1 MLHIKTSLILFMGV
15 YIVQCA
21 KNNCKLSNLDSV
33 MKPLTKII
41 ADKNSKWPETAEQ
54 KHEFCRYKYQRVHR
68 AKDHVRQCYHGLSA
82 SLLRF
87 SVDGI
92 EKMNVKMSCKSDA
105 EMERFLS
112 RSKCG
117 NSGKVGTAK
126 CYTSWTHRLALVR
139 NVTDD
144 AKRVSIDDWIKCSHG
159 VYLITIAPLTVGPF
173 GNYYPSLVV
182 TLLVVVIRVTTQHI
196 FPQY

>member
-1 MLHIKTSLILFMGV
+1 
-15 YIVQCA
+15 
-21 KNNCKLSNLDSV
+21 
-33 MKPLTKII
+33 
-41 ADKNSKWPETAEQ
+41 
-54 KHEFCRYKYQRVHR
+54 YKYQRVHR

-105 EMERFLS
+105 EMERFLA

-126 CYTSWTHRLALVR
+126 CYTSWTHRLSLVR

-144 AKRVSIDDWIKCSHG
+144 AK
-159 VYLITIAPLTVGPF
+159 LITIAPLTVGLF
-173 GNYYPSLVV
+173 GNYYLSLLV
-182 TLLVVVIRVTTQHI
+182 TLLVVAIKVTTQHI